1 MSPKQTTSYPLTWP
15 GGWRRTAPGSRL
27 RANFSKNKNA
37 LSVAEGTKR
46 VLDEL
51 RRFGVP
57 DYRVIIS
64 TNIQVRLD
72 GLPYSNQKEPSDPG
86 VAVYWKRNG
95 NEQVMATDT
104 YTRVADNLAAI
115 AASLDAM
122 RAIERHG
129 GAQILDRAFIGFTAL
144 PEPKN
149 WRHVLEMPTN
159 IPAGRTLADVALDQ
173 YRDLA
178 RKHHPDKGGDP
189 ERMAEINRA
198 WSDAQRELTA

>member
-1 MSPKQTTSYPLTWP
+1 MNQQKTSYPLAWP
-15 GGWRRTAPGSRL
+15 AGWKRTHPHFRQRS
-27 RANFSKNKNA
+27 NFSKNRNA

-57 DYRVIIS
+57 DYQVILS

-72 GLPYSNQKEPSDPG
+72 GLPYSNQKEPQDPG
-86 VAVYWKRNG
+86 VAVYWKRSG
-95 NEQVMATDT
+95 KDQVMATDT
-104 YTRVADNLAAI
+104 YDRVADNLAAI

-129 GAQILDRAFIGFTAL
+129 GAQILDRAFLGFTAL

-149 WRHVLEMPTN
+149 WRNVLEMPLD
-159 IPAGRTLADVALDQ
+159 IPTHKTVADVALDQ

-178 RKHHPDKGGDP
+178 RKHHPDRGGDP
-189 ERMAEINRA
+189 EKMAEINRA
-198 WSDAQRELTA
+198 WSDAQREFTS

>member
-115 AASLDAM
+115 AASLEAM

-149 WRHVLEMPTN
+149 WRDVLNM
-159 IPAGRTLADVALDQ
+159 AGSSSLELAKKHYQ
-173 YRDLA
+173 ELA
-178 RKHHPDKGGDP
+178 MIHHPDRGGNA
-189 ERMAEINRA
+189 EAMAEINRA